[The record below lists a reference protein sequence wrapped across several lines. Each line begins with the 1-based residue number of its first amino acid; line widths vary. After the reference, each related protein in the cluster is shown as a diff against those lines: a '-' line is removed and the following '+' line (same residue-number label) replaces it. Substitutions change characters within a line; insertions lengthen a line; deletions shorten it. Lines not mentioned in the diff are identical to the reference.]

1 MAAATLNLSIEQGTD
16 FEATFT
22 VRNKSGSGLNLL
34 SYTANSTLK
43 KHYTSTTS
51 HPFTFSFVDRSAG
64 RVSIAMTSGQTSQLN
79 GGRYVYDVVLIS
91 PTGTKSRALEG
102 FVMVSPGV
110 SNGRLYNYAR
120 RPTRF

>member
-51 HPFTFSFVDRSAG
+51 HPFTFSFAFAFSSVVAPLFP
-64 RVSIAMTSGQTSQLN
+64 SI
-79 GGRYVYDVVLIS
+79 VLLCS
-91 PTGTKSRALEG
+91 VA
-102 FVMVSPGV
+102 
-110 SNGRLYNYAR
+110 A
-120 RPTRF
+120 